1 MSIYHKGDCEKSRSI
16 PFLGRPVQSNEDKV
30 SLSGEKRRPLMWFKP
45 TTEKLRVR
53 RATHCT
59 TPVKLI
65 DPHLMVG
72 IQLIFNLNACFHVK
86 TAEWLISNLTTYLLM
101 LLLNVPLNRHYIN
114 VNTTQLYRYTYPW
127 LNSSSMLFEV
137 VSMVLSKRY
146 ISSLV
151 KVSPFKWRHKYQR

>member
-1 MSIYHKGDCEKSRSI
+1 
-16 PFLGRPVQSNEDKV
+16 
-30 SLSGEKRRPLMWFKP
+30 MWFKP

-86 TAEWLISNLTTYLLM
+86 TAE
-101 LLLNVPLNRHYIN
+101 
-114 VNTTQLYRYTYPW
+114 
-127 LNSSSMLFEV
+127 
-137 VSMVLSKRY
+137 
-146 ISSLV
+146 
-151 KVSPFKWRHKYQR
+151 